1 MVDRTAGFFRAEE
14 APVRQLLGTLSSRR
28 WLIAGPA
35 IVAVIMALA
44 WLRATPAEY
53 RAFMVVGPTETLDRV
68 AAADT
73 AVAAASSA
81 GGDGVADFSRFLA
94 LLTSVETARRLAET
108 DWVLP
113 ALFPDA
119 WDDAARR
126 WHPPNGLAARATR
139 AGARLLGREAWRP
152 PGPEALADRLAER
165 LAVGPVGGSGL
176 RRIGLRHA
184 DRETALRLLA
194 LLHAT
199 ADGLVR
205 EAAAAGAD
213 ARIGYLQDRL
223 AEAAQVDHRGA
234 LEALLMEQERRRMLI
249 QGDLP
254 YAATLLERPAA
265 PPLADWPD
273 PALVLALA
281 AVCGLFTGLTL
292 AFAAE
297 GLSRPAA
304 AA

>member
-1 MVDRTAGFFRAEE
+1 VVDRTAGIFAAEE
-14 APVRQLLGTLSSRR
+14 APVRQLLGTLLSRR

-35 IVAVIMALA
+35 IVAVMLALA

-53 RAFMVVGPTETLDRV
+53 RAFMVVGPTETLDR
-68 AAADT
+68 AAAAGT
-73 AVAAASSA
+73 AGSSA

-94 LLTSVETARRLAET
+94 LLTSVEMARRLSGA

-113 ALFPDA
+113 ALFPEA
-119 WDDAARR
+119 WDAAARR
-126 WHPPNGLAARATR
+126 WHPPDGLAARATR
-139 AGARLLGREAWRP
+139 AGARLLGRDGWRP
-152 PGPEALADRLAER
+152 PGPEALAERLAER
-165 LAVGPVGGSGL
+165 LSVGPVGSSGL

-223 AEAAQVDHRGA
+223 AEVAQVAHRSA

-249 QGDLP
+249 QADLP

-297 GLSRPAA
+297 GLSRSADAA
-304 AA
+304 